1 MRKMIDCRDHPSET
15 RCSLVLIGEEDEVLR
30 AATAHAISVH
40 GHTDSP
46 ELREQLRKSLKN
58 EMPQP
63 A

>member
-1 MRKMIDCRDHPSET
+1 MRKMIDCRDHPSEKQCT
-15 RCSLVLIGEEDEVLR
+15 LVIAGEEEEVLR
-30 AATAHAISVH
+30 AATAHAIAVH

-46 ELREQLRKSLKN
+46 ELREQLRKALRN